1 MSTDV
6 FPHHNPNP
14 NRTKVDL
21 PMITQDTNDGV
32 LIETDGRGRTNLS
45 KLSKN
50 GRFLGSVKEDGTIIL
65 EPATI
70 VTAAQERLM
79 RNPHAIDAIVE
90 GDAAEDNPV
99 KISHAD

>member
-1 MSTDV
+1 
-6 FPHHNPNP
+6 
-14 NRTKVDL
+14 
-21 PMITQDTNDGV
+21 MIAQDMQGV
-32 LIETDGRGRTNLS
+32 LVETDGRGRTNLS

-50 GRFLGSVKEDGTIIL
+50 GRFLGRVEKDGTIVL

-79 RNPHAIDAIVE
+79 RNPHAIDAILE
-90 GDAAEDNPV
+90 GDADKDNPV